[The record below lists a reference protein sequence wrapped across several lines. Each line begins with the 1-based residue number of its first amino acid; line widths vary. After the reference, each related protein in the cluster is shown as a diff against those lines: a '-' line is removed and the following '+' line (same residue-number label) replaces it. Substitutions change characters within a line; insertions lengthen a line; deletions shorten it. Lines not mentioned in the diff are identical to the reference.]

1 MRVDLKSER
10 GQSDLGFVFGAFAIV
25 ALIGGVIIALMFLL
39 PAYNRGQRLKNAH
52 NEVKV
57 TAIQI
62 QNQEQRVKIAKQKA
76 EIRFQNSLGIRRA
89 QDEIAKTLTPA
100 YLQWEAIQAQLA
112 LAGSKNSTFIY
123 IPSGANGVPLVAT
136 TPQLQTTTGGK

>member
-1 MRVDLKSER
+1 MRRES
-10 GQSDLGFVFGAFAIV
+10 GQADPFAVVTLIVAVVLVLGLVLGGAF
-25 ALIGGVIIALMFLL
+25 GCK
-39 PAYNRGQRLKNAH
+39 AYSRYQKRADAN

-57 TAIQI
+57 TTIQI
-62 QNQEQRVKIAKQKA
+62 RNQAQRVQIAKQKA
-76 EIRFQNSLGIRRA
+76 QIRIQNAIGIRAA
-89 QDEIAKTLTPA
+89 QDHIAKTLTPA

-136 TPQLQTTTGGK
+136 TPGLQTAP

>member
-1 MRVDLKSER
+1 MRHFINDET
-10 GQSDLGFVFGAFAIV
+10 GQSDGFAILAGAFALLIGV
-25 ALIGGVIIALMFLL
+25 ALLFGGIAGCKTF
-39 PAYNRGQRLKNAH
+39 QRYQKRADAN
-52 NEVKV
+52 NNVKV

-62 QNQEQRVKIAKQKA
+62 RNQEQRVKIAKQKA
-76 EIRFQNSLGIRRA
+76 EIRFQTSLGIRRA
-89 QDEIAKTLTPA
+89 QDEIARTLTPA

-136 TPQLQTTTGGK
+136 TPQLQTIGSK